1 MRIPEERLVY
11 SHCSSIFTGTNA
23 EVRKLKKV
31 SHILLLNKASIRGF
45 LDEFSLENVS
55 VVAKKL
61 LKEGVFQSLH
71 RAQLRFPDLF
81 QGSEA
86 GEVGGTVPE
95 AEVVS
100 FETEAAHEALG
111 TSEDDHGYSPTD
123 GHGNHGGSLRIIT
136 PEELSP
142 RSRRPS
148 AEQRQV
154 IQVIQ
159 VIPPAAFPRR
169 DHAAQLIHHSDPNA
183 IIHEPSPD
191 RLWRL
196 HPIYIPFRTQHR
208 ILTFAQSTLEACCWD
223 FGQTWVPHLMKAN
236 KWDEPESIELTEWIK
251 QFPKYTKG
259 LPTSATRPI
268 AGKSLNQVLSD
279 TTTLRHR
286 AVHRK
291 PTSVRAIMEMLQAAY
306 DFALALKDTPRAGL
320 IRTIEEQ
327 LAASTDILSQGQGLL
342 QHTAFDEL
350 EVTAKGKA
358 ELDKL
363 EQLWTINLGGSENV
377 QRTEAASALK
387 NAITDP
393 QHDSSLRS
401 LDHGAKNKS
410 TVFLQATP
418 EDGTLKTGR
427 VASLVRHFE
436 HRGS

>member
-45 LDEFSLENVS
+45 LDEFGLENVS

-61 LKEGVFQSLH
+61 LKERVFQSLH
-71 RAQLRFPDLF
+71 QAQLRFPDLF
-81 QGSEA
+81 QRSEA
-86 GEVGGTVPE
+86 V
-95 AEVVS
+95 EVVS
-100 FETEAAHEALG
+100 FETEAAYEALG
-111 TSEDDHGYSPTD
+111 TSEDDQGFSPINVHD
-123 GHGNHGGSLRIIT
+123 KHNGSLRLIT

-142 RSRRPS
+142 HPRRPS

-154 IQVIQ
+154 ILR
-159 VIPPAAFPRR
+159 ATFPRR
-169 DHAAQLIHHSDPNA
+169 NHVAQLIHHSNPNT
-183 IIHEPSPD
+183 IIHEPSSD
-191 RLWRL
+191 QLWRL
-196 HPIYIPFRTQHR
+196 HPIYIPFRIQHR
-208 ILTFAQSTLEACCWD
+208 ILTLAQSTLEACCWD
-223 FGQTWVPHLMKAN
+223 FGQTWVPHLMRAN

-251 QFPKYTKG
+251 QFPKYAKG

-306 DFALALKDTPRAGL
+306 EFALALTDTPRAVL
-320 IRTIEEQ
+320 IRTIADQ
-327 LAASTDILSQGQGLL
+327 LSASIEILSRGQGLL
-342 QHTAFDEL
+342 QRTAFDEF
-350 EVTAKGKA
+350 EVTAKGRT

-363 EQLWTINLGGSENV
+363 EQLWTINLRGSENI
-377 QRTEAASALK
+377 QRTEAAP
-387 NAITDP
+387 AIKDVVTDA

-410 TVFLQATP
+410 TVSLQATP
-418 EDGTLKTGR
+418 EDEAFKTGR

>member
-45 LDEFSLENVS
+45 LDEFGLENVS

-61 LKEGVFQSLH
+61 LKERVFQSLH
-71 RAQLRFPDLF
+71 QAQLRFPDLF
-81 QGSEA
+81 KRSEA
-86 GEVGGTVPE
+86 

-100 FETEAAHEALG
+100 FEIEAAYEALG
-111 TSEDDHGYSPTD
+111 TSEDDHGFSPID
-123 GHGNHGGSLRIIT
+123 GHDKPDGSLRLLT

-142 RSRRPS
+142 RPRRPS

-154 IQVIQ
+154 IL
-159 VIPPAAFPRR
+159 PATFPRR
-169 DHAAQLIHHSDPNA
+169 NHVPQLIHHSDPNA
-183 IIHEPSPD
+183 IIHEPSSD
-191 RLWRL
+191 QLWRL
-196 HPIYIPFRTQHR
+196 YPIYIPFRTQHR

-251 QFPKYTKG
+251 QFPKYTTG

-306 DFALALKDTPRAGL
+306 DFALALKDTPRAAL

-363 EQLWTINLGGSENV
+363 EQLWTINLRGSENV
-377 QRTEAASALK
+377 QRTEPASALK

-393 QHDSSLRS
+393 QHVSSLRS
-401 LDHGAKNKS
+401 LDHGAKNES
-410 TVFLQATP
+410 TVSLQATP